1 MRIVLREN
9 VSDSGTDLVTTNDEG
24 ETMDAGVI
32 KEEKIDWVLVGDK
45 AVFPGFF
52 STTFIP

>member
-1 MRIVLREN
+1 MRILRES
-9 VSDSGTDLVTTNDEG
+9 VRDSGTDLLTTNDEG

-52 STTFIP
+52 STTFTP

>member
-1 MRIVLREN
+1 MRIVLWEN